1 MNSFLMLT
9 FTFTFSI
16 NWVFSEF
23 LYESRRLN
31 LILDFQL
38 AEITGRED
46 TLNKK
51 FHSWR
56 YYLTKPVSIHIFKW
70 QLKLGPI
77 KNLFNFVYFISVRL
91 FSLSQYN

>member
-46 TLNKK
+46 TL
-51 FHSWR
+51 
-56 YYLTKPVSIHIFKW
+56 
-70 QLKLGPI
+70 I
-77 KNLFNFVYFISVRL
+77 KNFIPGDIISPNQYQSI
-91 FSLSQYN
+91 SLNGN